1 MMASYKII
9 NTNALD
15 LPLGDGTVNMVVTS
29 PPYYGLRN
37 YGVDG
42 QIGLEESMQDY
53 INNIV
58 LVFREVWR
66 VMKDDGTL
74 WLNIGDS
81 YNQNTGVGSNA
92 NKRIDHDNRWTKQ
105 KHPKE
110 IKQKE
115 LMGIP
120 WRVAFAL
127 QADGWYLRQDI
138 IWHKPNPMPESVK
151 DRCTKAHEY
160 IFLLTKQA
168 KYYYDYQAILEPAA
182 YDGRKDTSYKGGK
195 KDISCFQ
202 HERWPNTI
210 RGFKTKDQIEDNQHH
225 GNDITYHE
233 QGGIPARNKRS
244 VWTVPTKGYKGAHFA
259 TFPPDLIV
267 DCIKAGSKPGGI
279 VLDPFNGSGTTGEVA
294 MRLDRQYIG
303 IELNKEYIA
312 LSQERLAPFRLQPN
326 LI

>member
-1 MMASYKII
+1 MLRVRLI
-9 NTNALD
+9 D
-15 LPLGDGTVNMVVTS
+15 
-29 PPYYGLRN
+29 YGLRD
-37 YGVDG
+37 YRVTG

-66 VMKDDGTL
+66 VMKNDGTL

-81 YNQNTGVGSNA
+81 YNQNTGIGFPGTGQH
-92 NKRIDHDNRWTKQ
+92 RMDHDNRWTKQ
-105 KHPKE
+105 KQPKE
-110 IKQKE
+110 VKQKE

-182 YDGRKDTSYKGGK
+182 YDGRKEFSPHTWG
-195 KDISCFQ
+195 
-202 HERWPNTI
+202 
-210 RGFKTKDQIEDNQHH
+210 
-225 GNDITYHE
+225 
-233 QGGIPARNKRS
+233 
-244 VWTVPTKGYKGAHFA
+244 
-259 TFPPDLIV
+259 
-267 DCIKAGSKPGGI
+267 
-279 VLDPFNGSGTTGEVA
+279 
-294 MRLDRQYIG
+294 
-303 IELNKEYIA
+303 
-312 LSQERLAPFRLQPN
+312 
-326 LI
+326 